1 VAVAPV
7 AVVLDGRFPRWQ
19 LSWVAVVR
27 VAVVQMAVILQ
38 PL

>member
-1 VAVAPV
+1 MAVVPV
-7 AVVLDGRFPRWQ
+7 AVVLGGRFPRWQ

-27 VAVVQMAVILQ
+27 VAVVKMAVILQ